1 MVWTGGGQ
9 FKMGSNDSEADSDEK
24 PVHTVTVGN
33 FAISQTEITNSQY
46 CKFLNDK
53 GNQTEGGETWLDIND
68 VHCQIEKR
76 NGTFYPK
83 SGNGNYPV
91 IEVTWYGARAYC
103 KWAGGRLPTEAE
115 WEFAAKAGSNYKYS
129 GSNNIDDVAWYDS
142 NSGSGTHEV
151 EQKQANGF
159 GLYDMS
165 GNVWEWCEDVFKSD
179 FYSQSKNSTNPIY
192 AKSGSYRVMRGG
204 AWSNRSKRC
213 RSANRYNLT
222 PSVSNGYIG
231 FRLAETN

>member
-1 MVWTGGGQ
+1 
-9 FKMGSNDSEADSDEK
+9 MGSNDSEADSDEK

-165 GNVWEWCEDVFKSD
+165 GNVWEWCNDWYGS
-179 FYSQSKNSTNPIY
+179 YSSSSQTNPKG
-192 AKSGSYRVMRGG
+192 ANSGLYRVIRGG
-204 AWSNRSKRC
+204 SWNYGASFLRV
-213 RSANRYNLT
+213 ANRNYSS
-222 PSVSNGYIG
+222 PSYSYSYIG
-231 FRLAETN
+231 FRLLRSLN